1 MANRPLP
8 TPELDPTHKK
18 TDPTG
23 TSETSVKQ
31 PILQMIS
38 SASKGRALQQHLHAL
53 MKKRWLRVAGIVIA
67 VFLVLLIALP
77 IFINVNSFRPK
88 IETEATNAL
97 GRQVKLGD
105 LSLSILSGSV
115 GIEDISIADDPAFSK
130 SPFITAKSLK
140 VGVALMPLIFSK
152 QLNVTRIA
160 LNEPQITLLKAPNG
174 VWNFSSLGTAG
185 EKKTPEPE
193 KSGAS
198 AAQNSSVAKLEIKDG
213 KLIVGKANSAKKNQ
227 VYDKVNVEVTNF
239 SYTSQ
244 FPLKLSA
251 SLPGGGNAS
260 LSGKAGPINP
270 QDSSKTP
277 LEVTLKVNNVDLAAS
292 GFIDAASGIGGLAN
306 LEGTLNSNGS
316 QANAVGRVTCDKL
329 KLSPKGSPAPK
340 AVRIDYAVNANLERQ
355 AGTITKGDVAIG
367 KAMAHLTGGFQ
378 TLRETEVVNLRL
390 NAPDMSVDELEA
402 MLPALGIAIP
412 SGSKLQ
418 GGTLSAE
425 LGIAGPADKLVITGP
440 VRLTNTKLVGFD
452 LGSKLGA
459 LAAFT
464 GKAPSGPDTT
474 IQNASLNARVAP
486 EGTRADAINL
496 TVPAFAVITGAGTIS
511 PAGALDFK
519 MIANLHGG
527 MVGGVTKMAAL
538 GGNKDSGIP
547 FSITGTTSNPSFVPD
562 VAGVAGSVAK
572 GAVGDVVSAKT
583 GATKGA
589 AGAADALG
597 GMLGKKKKP
606 Q

>member
-1 MANRPLP
+1 MATRPLP
-8 TPELDPTHKK
+8 TPEPDPTHKK

-23 TSETSVKQ
+23 TSETSAKQ
-31 PILQMIS
+31 PILQIIS

-193 KSGAS
+193 KSGAP
-198 AAQNSSVAKLEIKDG
+198 AAQNFSVAKLEIKDG

-251 SLPGGGNAS
+251 TLPGGGNAS

-340 AVRIDYAVNANLERQ
+340 AVRIDYAANANLERQ

-459 LAAFT
+459 LEAFT